1 MSTCTLFS
9 NVCNSSHYGA
19 FCMEDHDFVE
29 TNPANN
35 EMTVNHLRSFF
46 TTMQGCVAFTWSQRA
61 PESSAESGRI
71 RSVSN
76 APGSVWFS
84 CCLHRLKARQCK
96 AIKSTH
102 EIRPGWSGR
111 TLRSTSG
118 LHPLRVISVLSFASS
133 RSREPLR
140 WSGSVAKR
148 A

>member
-1 MSTCTLFS
+1 MSTSTLFS
-9 NVCNSSHYGA
+9 NVCNSSHYSA

-29 TNPANN
+29 TDPANN
-35 EMTVNHLRSFF
+35 EMTVNHLRSFV

-76 APGSVWFS
+76 APGSVWFR
-84 CCLHRLKARQCK
+84 CCLHWLNARQCK

-102 EIRPGWSGR
+102 DIRSGWSR
-111 TLRSTSG
+111 LRSISG
-118 LHPLRVISVLSFASS
+118 LHPLRVISVLSS